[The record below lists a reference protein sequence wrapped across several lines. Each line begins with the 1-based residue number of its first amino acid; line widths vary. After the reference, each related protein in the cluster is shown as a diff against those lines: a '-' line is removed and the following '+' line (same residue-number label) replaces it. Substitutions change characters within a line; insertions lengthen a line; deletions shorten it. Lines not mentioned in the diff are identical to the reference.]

1 MSFFSGISDVE
12 DNPPNS
18 KIFSRYAQ
26 KLLEEVDLP
35 INDANTL
42 KATVYLCFSQIACIA
57 KMTRGKIENSM
68 MEGLI
73 ENMVKDAVTSIK
85 GLGMITIGDLATN
98 EEELNRILSGFP
110 QEAEV
115 DKTTSVNGLGAWDAV
130 YLSHVEEIVP
140 DIVEKF
146 DDESSG
152 FYGRAALKTLE
163 GLRGPGNQSE
173 KFMEVNSLIT
183 VMTGEVIKALR

>member
-1 MSFFSGISDVE
+1 MSFFSGSSDVE

-42 KATVYLCFSQIACIA
+42 KATVYLCFSQIACIG

-85 GLGMITIGDLATN
+85 GLGMITIGDN
-98 EEELNRILSGFP
+98 
-110 QEAEV
+110 
-115 DKTTSVNGLGAWDAV
+115 LGQLQCLRVRPVRWRCVCYGMRNA
-130 YLSHVEEIVP
+130 
-140 DIVEKF
+140 
-146 DDESSG
+146 DDDVQLWQV
-152 FYGRAALKTLE
+152 RD
-163 GLRGPGNQSE
+163 
-173 KFMEVNSLIT
+173 V
-183 VMTGEVIKALR
+183 ALRY